1 MENWENSEN
10 GQAEENFETRENG
23 DRGENC
29 QCAAKGV
36 RYTMTHLGDIVVNAL
51 DKFWS
56 ATVTSTKGITLTYNI
71 HELKHK
77 KGKLQK
83 KIGERVAEIKERSP
97 AFEIFDDEKLSRLF
111 TELGI
116 IEDNINASIYE
127 REERL
132 YPNKSMK
139 EQCA

>member
-1 MENWENSEN
+1 M
-10 GQAEENFETRENG
+10 QNFEEGDNVETGYSEEQTRNEK
-23 DRGENC
+23 E
-29 QCAAKGV
+29 CASKGV

-51 DKFWS
+51 DKFWK
-56 ATVTSTKGITLTYNI
+56 AALTSTKGITLTYNI

-77 KGKLQK
+77 KTKLQRE
-83 KIGERVAEIKERSP
+83 IGERVAEIKEKSP
-97 AFEIFDDEKLSRLF
+97 ELEIFDDDKLSKLF

>member
-1 MENWENSEN
+1 MEN
-10 GQAEENFETRENG
+10 EE
-23 DRGENC
+23 
-29 QCAAKGV
+29 KGV

-51 DKFWS
+51 DKLWS
-56 ATVTSTKGITLTYNI
+56 AALSSTKGISLTYNI
-71 HELKHK
+71 HELKCK
-77 KGKLQK
+77 KVKLQK
-83 KIGERVAEIKERSP
+83 EIGQRVVKIKERSP
-97 AFEIFDDEKLSRLF
+97 ELEIFEDEELSTLF

-132 YPNKSMK
+132 YPKKDMK